1 MTRKLF
7 LSATAAFWIAVAGF
21 WVGSLWSPEGR
32 ESTADAAE
40 QRITLKEVARHASAG
55 DCWMAIRGAV
65 YDLSAY
71 LPKHPSPPELVLP
84 WCGKEATDAYNTKT
98 KSRPHS
104 PYADELLAK
113 YRIGALDAVGR

>member
-1 MTRKLF
+1 MTSEERV
-7 LSATAAFWIAVAGF
+7 VAGF

-32 ESTADAAE
+32 ERTADAAE
-40 QRITLKEVARHASAG
+40 RGITLKEVARHASAG

-65 YDLSAY
+65 NDLSAY

-84 WCGKEATDAYNTKT
+84 WCGKEATEAYNTKT
-98 KSRPHS
+98 KGRPHS